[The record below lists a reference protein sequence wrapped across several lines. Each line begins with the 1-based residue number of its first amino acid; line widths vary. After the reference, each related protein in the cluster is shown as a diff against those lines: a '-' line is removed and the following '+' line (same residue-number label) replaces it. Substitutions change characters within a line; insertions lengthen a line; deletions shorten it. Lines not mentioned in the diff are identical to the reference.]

1 MSDIAQNDS
10 IASGSSAINVIME
23 DQKSCNKDLNAVS
36 PSEFIW
42 LWRQRQISRKNKKGS
57 RVIQEEAAQRLRVTR
72 SVYIDA
78 ELGKLPERDI
88 SMLLERI
95 GLENMICPSIAEKCA
110 LARRR
115 SGIGLLPLS
124 GMLDMSRVT
133 FLRHEYSGSETLVEF
148 WRKKGFI
155 F

>member
-57 RVIQEEAAQRLRVTR
+57 RVIQEEAAQRLGV
-72 SVYIDA
+72 
-78 ELGKLPERDI
+78 KLPERDI

-95 GLENMICPSIAEKCA
+95 GLENMICPSISEKCA

-133 FLRHEYSGSETLVEF
+133 FLRHEYSGSDTLVEF
-148 WRKKGFI
+148 WREKGFI

>member
-10 IASGSSAINVIME
+10 IESGSSAINVIME
-23 DQKSCNKDLNAVS
+23 DQKSCNKDLNAVL

-95 GLENMICPSIAEKCA
+95 GLENMICPSI
-110 LARRR
+110 
-115 SGIGLLPLS
+115 
-124 GMLDMSRVT
+124 
-133 FLRHEYSGSETLVEF
+133 
-148 WRKKGFI
+148 
-155 F
+155 